1 MSQSNVITGSDS
13 TPVYRVRRIGPAD
26 LKDALA
32 KGLAD
37 FSAKPSH
44 LVFLGL
50 IYPLVG
56 IGLVV
61 GASPQLIFPL
71 LSGFALIG
79 PFAGIGL
86 YEISQARELG
96 LDTSWKHAFAVV
108 RSHSIFPI
116 LSLGLLLLVI
126 FGCWLFAAQA
136 LYWNQV
142 VLPVWFHPGGHDP
155 IRCSRSISQVIVVT
169 RFLFAKSSVPAF
181 ADYAL

>member
-13 TPVYRVRRIGPAD
+13 TPVYRVRKIGPAD

-61 GASPQLIFPL
+61 GASRRHFIQGC
-71 LSGFALIG
+71 S
-79 PFAGIGL
+79 
-86 YEISQARELG
+86 
-96 LDTSWKHAFAVV
+96 
-108 RSHSIFPI
+108 
-116 LSLGLLLLVI
+116 GLLMLDNPEKTRQI
-126 FGCWLFAAQA
+126 RTAAKTDFSGADNA
-136 LYWNQV
+136 LY
-142 VLPVWFHPGGHDP
+142 
-155 IRCSRSISQVIVVT
+155 
-169 RFLFAKSSVPAF
+169 
-181 ADYAL
+181 